1 MNALRNCAGRRVSDH
16 IMHTVQELIENI
28 SSGSRAAHAFAV
40 EGRASEARNSF
51 IVTMAAGLECT
62 SEDPAARPCG
72 RCPACLQTAAGT
84 SMDVV
89 RMSKSTGA
97 SRTGREVYRVQD
109 AAAFIERL
117 NMGSYGRYLIGIIDD
132 ADTLS
137 ETIQNKLLKTLEEP
151 APDTILILAVSNRDN
166 LLDTVLSRVSCI
178 RLADYTGEEE
188 PGITEEDAKASAA
201 LSNLAAMYTDMTA
214 AFHEI
219 RTAVDKN
226 VRSREDALVL
236 LDAIEDG
243 FRERMLSIS
252 RGELSGSA
260 GLCAQS
266 IEYVNTA
273 RVDIRR
279 DMNHTRALKRL
290 YLDLI

>member
-16 IMHTVQELIENI
+16 RMHTVRELIENI
-28 SSGSRAAHAFAV
+28 STGSRAAHAFAV

-62 SEDPAARPCG
+62 SEDLAARPCG
-72 RCPACLQTAAGT
+72 RCPSCLQTAAGT

-178 RLADYTGEEE
+178 RLADYTGEE
-188 PGITEEDAKASAA
+188 PAAAEEDAKASAA
-201 LSNLAAMYTDMTA
+201 LSSLAAMYTDMTA

-226 VRSREDALVL
+226 VRSREDALIL
-236 LDAIEDG
+236 LDLIEDG

-260 GLCAQS
+260 AACAQS
-266 IEYVNTA
+266 IETVNTA
-273 RVDIRR
+273 RMDIRR

-290 YLDLI
+290 YLELI